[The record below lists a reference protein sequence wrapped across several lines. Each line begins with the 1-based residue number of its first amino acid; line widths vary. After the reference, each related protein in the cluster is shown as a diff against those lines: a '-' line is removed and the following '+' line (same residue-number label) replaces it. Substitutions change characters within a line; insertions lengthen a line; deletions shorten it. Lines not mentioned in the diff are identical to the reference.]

1 MLITHIQIYDFLVV
15 FPPQER
21 VLQLVKSQDKTEQD
35 MLPMEKPYSFLY
47 SLKALSVCL
56 REEALKVRNESLN
69 HYMDANA
76 DRPSAI
82 TKPGICFSQYSCSGC
97 CFNTP

>member
-1 MLITHIQIYDFLVV
+1 MV

-21 VLQLVKSQDKTEQD
+21 VLQLVKSQDKNEQD
-35 MLPMEKPYSFLY
+35 MLPMEKAYSFLY

-56 REEALKVRNESLN
+56 REEALKVRNELLN

-76 DRPSAI
+76 DHTLAI
-82 TKPGICFSQYSCSGC
+82 TKPGICFSQYLCSGC
-97 CFNTP
+97 CFNTPRNVGISRG